1 MVLDEHNLRK
11 RITELQEY
19 RRNGVTTA
27 LEAEA
32 YETAKNARVS
42 RAVTNYTDWSN
53 CTGWISAAYSSC
65 RCIAHRSA
73 SECRAA
79 SIPQWR
85 CPARVKARQW

>member
-1 MVLDEHNLRK
+1 MLDEHNLRK

-42 RAVTNYTDWSN
+42 RAVNYYRDWAN
-53 CTGWISAAYSSC
+53 L
-65 RCIAHRSA
+65 HRLDIDHLFHVPMY
-73 SECRAA
+73 C
-79 SIPQWR
+79 PQER
-85 CPARVKARQW
+85 E